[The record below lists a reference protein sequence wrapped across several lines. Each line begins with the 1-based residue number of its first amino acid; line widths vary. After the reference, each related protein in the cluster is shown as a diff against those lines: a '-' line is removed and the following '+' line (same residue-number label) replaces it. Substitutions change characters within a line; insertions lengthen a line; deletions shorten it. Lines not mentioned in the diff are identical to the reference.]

1 MGDEEEQEFPLALL
15 LDPSPLPE
23 EQVEWQERW
32 ESLQEAISAFP
43 PRVRAVVLLRLE
55 AQLSYGEIERVLGIP
70 VSTAKSTF
78 FHAKRQLLAWR
89 QRQGQGE
96 AGAGS

>member
-1 MGDEEEQEFPLALL
+1 LI
-15 LDPSPLPE
+15 DPSPLPE

-32 ESLQEAISAFP
+32 ESLREAVGTFP

-78 FHAKRQLLAWR
+78 FRARRLLLVWYQHQC
-89 QRQGQGE
+89 QRE
-96 AGAGS
+96 AGAGR